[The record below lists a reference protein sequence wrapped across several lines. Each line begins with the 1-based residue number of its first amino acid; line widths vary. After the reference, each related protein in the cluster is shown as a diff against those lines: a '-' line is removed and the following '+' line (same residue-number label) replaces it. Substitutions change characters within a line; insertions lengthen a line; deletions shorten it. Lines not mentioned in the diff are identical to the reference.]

1 MRTFNYVS
9 HLYKFSIF
17 SPFHKGWRPRTSTF
31 LGFINHRMSHG
42 LGSCSS
48 DMGPFEP
55 KNFTTPH
62 NKNTSYVQLYTMPLA
77 IYLITVGL
85 GTFID
90 LQCGVP
96 NPPSKPLFQP
106 DMDMTSTEAHM
117 SLSLTN
123 TSPPP
128 KDLSG
133 LLINNQTN
141 N

>member
-1 MRTFNYVS
+1 
-9 HLYKFSIF
+9 
-17 SPFHKGWRPRTSTF
+17 
-31 LGFINHRMSHG
+31 
-42 LGSCSS
+42 
-48 DMGPFEP
+48 MGPFEP
-55 KNFTTPH
+55 KNSTTPQ
-62 NKNTSYVQLYTMPLA
+62 NKNTYYVQLYTMPLA

-85 GTFID
+85 GAFIG

-141 N
+141 NWDKGLIVIRQIQSPAYRLMLNFQP